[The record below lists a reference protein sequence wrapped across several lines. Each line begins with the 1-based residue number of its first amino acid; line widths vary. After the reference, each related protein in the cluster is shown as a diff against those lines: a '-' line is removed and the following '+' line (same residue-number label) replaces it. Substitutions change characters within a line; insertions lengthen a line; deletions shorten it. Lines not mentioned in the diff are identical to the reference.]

1 MKYSTFLF
9 FAGLLGPAGAAAQG
23 VPSIADDLSAPSN
36 RRNELSVDG
45 EYDSFFG
52 FYPSLTLTHSVDS
65 LRQLSAYATYYTQPG
80 STSLEA
86 GVGYSVTYPRT
97 GLTVSPS
104 LGLLSGSFFGPDR
117 VLVAEGF
124 STALEVQKDWK
135 RLSATAQ
142 VGYYGLLRQKT
153 PDVYDL
159 AFYQFNVGYQFHP
172 RFTGGVLHEQIR
184 AVREAHNEGDETTYQ
199 TVRVGVFGRVLL
211 PGRVELEVAGGWLPD
226 GFVRANLSRNLP

>member
-1 MKYSTFLF
+1 MKPWTFLF
-9 FAGLLGPAGAAAQG
+9 LAGLLGPAGAVAQG
-23 VPSIADDLSAPSN
+23 GPSIASDLNAPSS
-36 RRNELSVDG
+36 RRTEVLVDA

-52 FYPSLTLTHSVDS
+52 FYPSLTLNHSLDS

-86 GVGYSVTYPRT
+86 GVGFSVNYPRP
-97 GLTVSPS
+97 GLTLSPS

-117 VLVAEGF
+117 LLVAEGF
-124 STALEVQKDWK
+124 SGSLEVQKDWK

-142 VGYYGLLRQKT
+142 LGYYGLLRQKT

-172 RFTGGVLHEQIR
+172 RFTAGVLHEQIR
-184 AVREAHNEGDETTYQ
+184 AVREAHNEGDDTTYQ
-199 TVRVGVFGRVLL
+199 AVRLGMFGRVLL
-211 PGRVELEVAGGWLPD
+211 PGGVALEVAGGWLPD
-226 GFVRANLSRNLP
+226 GFVRANLSRSLP